1 MKLCTGDCIIGW
13 IENFFP
19 LGVFL
24 GKIEGWRR
32 WHHSLGSTTQAQT
45 YEWKMDVVG
54 CMVERCSLDQES
66 LLPLFIRL
74 SSSRRYLWEKRK
86 KKHESPF
93 SLGTHSLFF
102 HLLSLSPPV
111 PRFIL
116 MEIAWDSP
124 LRLWA
129 GGCMES
135 FLCQSALCKPFLIF
149 DPEASLKF
157 IASSFFYNCLSLSYS
172 HYT

>member
-1 MKLCTGDCIIGW
+1 MDWKLFSPRCFSWENRGMKEMTSFSGIDDASANLW
-13 IENFFP
+13 MEN
-19 LGVFL
+19 
-24 GKIEGWRR
+24 
-32 WHHSLGSTTQAQT
+32 
-45 YEWKMDVVG
+45 G
-54 CMVERCSLDQES
+54 CGGLVARCSLDQES